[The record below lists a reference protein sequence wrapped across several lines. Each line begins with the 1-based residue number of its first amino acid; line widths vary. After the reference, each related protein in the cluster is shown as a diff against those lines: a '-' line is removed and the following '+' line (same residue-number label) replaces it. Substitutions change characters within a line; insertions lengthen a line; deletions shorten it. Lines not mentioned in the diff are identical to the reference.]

1 MPVTEDVVDLLV
13 IGGGTAGIVGSQTAA
28 GFGASTILVER
39 ARTGGDCLWT
49 GCVPSKAILA
59 AAKRAKLERDLTG
72 RRPDFNAAREH
83 VQNAI
88 RSIEPDDSPETLERS
103 GVTILT
109 GEARFTGPG
118 RADVDGRRIAFRQAL
133 IATGSEPAVPPIPGV
148 EEAATV
154 TSETIWDL
162 EAAPGRL
169 VVVGGGPVGCE
180 LAQAFA
186 RLGSAVTML
195 TRSNLL
201 PKEDREA
208 AGIIHRA
215 LQDDGV
221 MVLEQT
227 PAEAMEVHDGATQ
240 VEAGDGTR
248 HAADVVL
255 LATGRRPRSGHLG
268 LEKVGVDCDASGH
281 LIVDSKLRTTSP
293 GIWAAGD
300 VTGYPDFTHV
310 AGVHAS
316 TAASNAILGVGRVVS
331 DVVPR
336 VTFTA
341 PELAA
346 VGPVTDTQLAT
357 STVHHRDLDRAITE
371 GRTEGITRLLLGKRG
386 RILGGTIVSPRA
398 GESIA
403 EVALAV
409 RKGLN
414 TSDITG
420 TTHPYPTFSDGVWNA
435 AISNT
440 RARLASPVGKTIIKT
455 LVRLRRSILN
465 RRQRR

>member
-1 MPVTEDVVDLLV
+1 MPLTEDVVDLLV

-59 AAKRAKLERDLTG
+59 AAKHAKLEHDLTG
-72 RRPDFNAAREH
+72 RRPDFAAAREH

-103 GVTILT
+103 GVAVIT
-109 GEARFTGPG
+109 GEARFTSPG
-118 RADVDGRRIAFRQAL
+118 MADVDGRRVAFRQAL

-162 EAAPGRL
+162 ESAPGRL
-169 VVVGGGPVGCE
+169 VVIGGGPVGCE
-180 LAQAFA
+180 LGQAFA
-186 RLGSAVTML
+186 RFGSAVTML
-195 TRSNLL
+195 TRSSLL

-208 AGIIHRA
+208 AGIIRQA

-221 MVLEQT
+221 TVLENT
-227 PAEAMEVHDGATQ
+227 PAESMEMHDGVTSVQA
-240 VEAGDGTR
+240 ADGTR

-255 LATGRRPRSGHLG
+255 LATGRTPRSRHLG
-268 LEKVGVDCDASGH
+268 LEKVGVDCDAGGH
-281 LIVDSKLRTTSP
+281 IIADSKLRTTSD

-300 VTGYPDFTHV
+300 VTGYPNFTHV

-316 TAASNAILGVGRVVS
+316 TAASNAVLGIGRTIS
-331 DVVPR
+331 AVVPR

-346 VGPVTDTQLAT
+346 VGPVTGSQHPTAT
-357 STVHHRDLDRAITE
+357 VYHRDMDRAITE
-371 GRTEGITRLLLGKRG
+371 GRTTGLTRLVLGKG
-386 RILGGTIVSPRA
+386 SRIAGGTIVSPRA

-403 EVALAV
+403 EVTLAV
-409 RKGLN
+409 RKRLT

-435 AISNT
+435 AISST
-440 RARLASPVGKTIIKT
+440 RSRLASPVGKTIIKG
-455 LVRLRRSILN
+455 LVRLRRTMLT

>member
-1 MPVTEDVVDLLV
+1 MPAVEDIVDLLV

-28 GFGASTILVER
+28 GFGARTILVER

-59 AAKRAKLERDLTG
+59 VAKRAKLESELTG
-72 RRPDFNAAREH
+72 RRPDFAVAREH
-83 VQNAI
+83 IDNAI
-88 RSIEPDDSPETLERS
+88 RSIEPNDSPGTLERS
-103 GVTILT
+103 GISVLT
-109 GEARFTGPG
+109 GEARFMAPG
-118 RADVDGRRIAFRQAL
+118 TADVGGRSIAFRQAL
-133 IATGSEPAVPPIPGV
+133 IATGSEPAIPPIPGV
-148 EEAATV
+148 DEAVTV

-162 EAAPGRL
+162 EDAPKRL

-186 RLGSAVTML
+186 RLGSNVTML
-195 TRSNLL
+195 IRSNLL

-208 AGIIHRA
+208 VDIIRKA
-215 LQDDGV
+215 LRDDGV
-221 MVLEQT
+221 TVLEST
-227 PAEAMEVHDGATQ
+227 SAERMDTHDGVTQ
-240 VEAGDGTR
+240 VEAANGTR
-248 HAADVVL
+248 HTGDVVL
-255 LATGRRPRSGHLG
+255 LATGRVSRSYGLG
-268 LEKVGVDCDASGH
+268 LEKVGVDCDASGQI
-281 LIVDSKLRTTSP
+281 IVDSKLRTTGP

-310 AGVHAS
+310 AGAHAS
-316 TAASNAILGVGRVVS
+316 TAATNAILGLGRSVS
-331 DVVPR
+331 NVVPR

-346 VGPVTDTQLAT
+346 VGPVTDIRHTR
-357 STVHHRDLDRAITE
+357 STIHHQDLDRAITE
-371 GRTEGITRLLLGKRG
+371 GMTEGITRLVLDKRG
-386 RILGGTIVSPRA
+386 HVLGGTIVSPRA
-398 GESIA
+398 GESIT

-409 RKGLN
+409 RKQLT

-420 TTHPYPTFSDGVWNA
+420 TVHPYPTFSDGVWNA

-440 RARLASPVGKTIIKT
+440 RSRLATPVGKIIIKA
-455 LVRLRRSILN
+455 LLRLRRSLVD